1 MNNKIFVLIAFF
13 GCWLTGQLGAQQSLL
28 TPFRLSLPSGE
39 LKIEYV
45 DLDDDGDPD
54 VLRSFTHNQIPVQ
67 WIDDDDDMQ
76 EGDLEGD
83 MDSDCLMIDRNN
95 DGEYGSGHDLIID
108 WNDEDGDGKP
118 DMQVIADNSGLD
130 DRGRFKAHYIWIID
144 EDHDQIFNYID
155 WSNFKFE
162 GWEHAGRCH
171 FFEDYMGQGT
181 MLKAHTSTFN
191 IRDLRYNWENPFL
204 FYDQD
209 KDGLTEVTIRLTDS
223 PEMDNTAKPLPTE
236 GIITDEMRSFN
247 FDGII
252 STAYLSF
259 DLDNDNG
266 PLNEFDF
273 DLSLRFSGK
282 GFDYSDQVHTFYSMV
297 GLSGSEKYFFDPRWR
312 EMTELI
318 YAGHESA
325 YDLIFQRGQWEN
337 CWFTYDEDDDCQRW
351 ERVEFYRPQDPF
363 KSGVYNGG
371 LDNHAQADVSG
382 DRGEWDLDFSGKGQ
396 LYIGPFDGRIH
407 LFGAEWGCWRIDQN
421 ASFFQGWQGWRGP
434 NIQPE
439 DNVTI
444 EPEIFPTIKYTDE
457 NNNGFIDHLH
467 YDLDGDKEFEKIV
480 SLEDIGIPDS
490 APLIN
495 TGNMEYADLKK
506 LYSEMAED
514 QWENAMKAVKVAN
527 GEGLNTAWYTCLM
540 HPRCLRDKYHFGY
553 WLNYYIYRDL
563 KQMGKLKKDEK
574 FLKKLDKVYYGRDWE
589 ILL

>member
-1 MNNKIFVLIAFF
+1 LIA
-13 GCWLTGQLGAQQSLL
+13 
-28 TPFRLSLPSGE
+28 
-39 LKIEYV
+39 
-45 DLDDDGDPD
+45 
-54 VLRSFTHNQIPVQ
+54 
-67 WIDDDDDMQ
+67 
-76 EGDLEGD
+76 
-83 MDSDCLMIDRNN
+83 
-95 DGEYGSGHDLIID
+95 
-108 WNDEDGDGKP
+108 
-118 DMQVIADNSGLD
+118 
-130 DRGRFKAHYIWIID
+130 
-144 EDHDQIFNYID
+144 
-155 WSNFKFE
+155 
-162 GWEHAGRCH
+162 HACA
-171 FFEDYMGQGT
+171 
-181 MLKAHTSTFN
+181 L
-191 IRDLRYNWENPFL
+191 
-204 FYDQD
+204 DQD

-223 PEMDNTAKPLPTE
+223 PDVDGKAKPLPTE
-236 GIITDEMRSFN
+236 GIITDEMRSIN

-252 STAYLSF
+252 SEAYLSF

-273 DLSLRFSGK
+273 DLSLRFTGK
-282 GFDYSDQVHTFYSMV
+282 GFDYSDQVHTFNSMV

-318 YAGHESA
+318 YASHESA

-351 ERVEFYRPQDPF
+351 ERVEFYTPQDPF
-363 KSGVYNGG
+363 KSGAYNGG

-514 QWENAMKAVKVAN
+514 QWENAMKAVKVAE
-527 GEGLNTAWYTCLM
+527 GEGLNTAWYTSLM

-574 FLKKLDKVYYGRDWE
+574 FLKKLDKAYYGRDWE
-589 ILL
+589 IIL